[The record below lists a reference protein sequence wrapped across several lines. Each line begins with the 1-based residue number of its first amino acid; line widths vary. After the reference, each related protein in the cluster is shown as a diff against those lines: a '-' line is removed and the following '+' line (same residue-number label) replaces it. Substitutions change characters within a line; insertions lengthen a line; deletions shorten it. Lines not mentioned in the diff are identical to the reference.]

1 MAGTPGSAPS
11 VGPNQDGATPAG
23 NEISKG
29 AHTPGEVLYVGQDAS
44 HSAAAGPNI
53 DEAFVE
59 AFVMP
64 AFDLAVQEPLR
75 NALIWDQFASRRFAD
90 GDSGSRQ
97 LFLGEDIDPAGA
109 TTPLVENL
117 DVDSVTF
124 GVWSLTAHGDEYGR
138 AVSRT
143 RLANARTRI
152 NIDPMIV
159 DRVAFDASRAVDT
172 LAKSGFTKAFDAGIG
187 YNRGRN
193 GGVVTAKPSGISV
206 GAARVA
212 TPATH
217 TVPTAVGTAA
227 SVYLSTTVLQIAG
240 SMLAQQNAMPFSS
253 GNFILLTGPVGAQHL
268 KNERDTGGFRYVTAR
283 NEGMGGNSTVRG
295 QIGMTEGVDIVVSN
309 TVPDGKAYLIARNAL
324 AKVALGSEGYG
335 DSPQAIVAPVIDK
348 LRRFLSWGWLHFVG
362 YSPYDV
368 RAMIEIE
375 YDNVWR
381 PNGAAGLGASHA
393 GMAPITSATAV
404 AGAPGVALKAAF
416 DKFIAPTP

>member
-1 MAGTPGSAPS
+1 MAGTPGTGTAG
-11 VGPNQDGATPAG
+11 VNQDGTTPT
-23 NEISKG
+23 NNSTSEG
-29 AHTPGEVLYVGQDAS
+29 ARTPGEVLIVGQEAS
-44 HSAAAGPNI
+44 HSASAGPNI
-53 DEAFVE
+53 DADFVE
-59 AFVMP
+59 AFVLP
-64 AFDLAVQEPLR
+64 AFDTAVQEPLR

-90 GDSGSRQ
+90 GDGGSRQ

-117 DVDSVTF
+117 DVDSVSF
-124 GVWSLTAHGDEYGR
+124 GVWSLTASGDEYGR

-159 DRVAFDASRAVDT
+159 DRVAFDASRAVDS
-172 LAKSGFTKAFDAGIG
+172 LARTGFTKAFDTGIT

-193 GGVVTAKPSGISV
+193 GGVVIAKPTVISA
-206 GAARVA
+206 GGARVA
-212 TPATH
+212 TPT
-217 TVPTAVGTAA
+217 TKSVPSAMGTAA
-227 SVYLSTTVLQIAG
+227 SIYLSTTILQVAA
-240 SMLAQQNAMPFSS
+240 SLLEQQNAMPFGS

-283 NEGMGGNSTVRG
+283 NEGAGGNSIVRG

-324 AKVALGSEGYG
+324 AKVALNSEGYG
-335 DSPQAIVAPVIDK
+335 DTPQAIVAPVIDK

-368 RAMIEIE
+368 RAMVEIE
-375 YDNVWR
+375 YSNVWR
-381 PNGAAGLGASHA
+381 PAGAAGLGAAHGGITPLA
-393 GMAPITSATAV
+393 GTGQG
-404 AGAPGVALKAAF
+404 AGAAALTTAF
-416 DKFIAPTP
+416 TKFIAPTP